1 MEINSISKNNN
12 EINSNKGNSQDLN
25 KIVSKIIL
33 NIIFYNISVFQ
44 KL

>member
-1 MEINSISKNNN
+1 MEINSISQNNN
-12 EINSNKGNSQDLN
+12 EINSNKENSQDLN

>member
-12 EINSNKGNSQDLN
+12 EINSNKENSQDLN

-33 NIIFYNISVFQ
+33 IIIFYIISVFQ